1 MVWIWFKVFIF
12 GAAVRNLIYL
22 HL

>member
-1 MVWIWFKVFIF
+1 MLWIWFKVFII